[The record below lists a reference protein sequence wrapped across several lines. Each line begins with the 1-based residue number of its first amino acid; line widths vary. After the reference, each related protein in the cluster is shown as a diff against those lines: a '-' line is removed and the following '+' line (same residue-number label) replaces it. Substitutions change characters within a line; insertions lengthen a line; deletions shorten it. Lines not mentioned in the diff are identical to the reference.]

1 MLRAAST
8 GLNRLR
14 ATWFGSVLALVWLV
28 SLTVAPVARHCIGIA
43 AVRGGPSG
51 TFCSWTPAL
60 ENPTGIGLVL
70 LLAFVAVIVTVP
82 LVFPYR
88 PVLLLVGLGSAAI
101 VVALIAISLDFE
113 RYLALSRLGLRLT
126 SEAQSVLL
134 FLLPVSV
141 LWIVA
146 GFRRRGPE
154 AREASG

>member
-1 MLRAAST
+1 MVRAAST

-60 ENPTGIGLVL
+60 ENP
-70 LLAFVAVIVTVP
+70 
-82 LVFPYR
+82 FPYR

-101 VVALIAISLDFE
+101 VALIAISLDFE

>member
-1 MLRAAST
+1 MVRAAST
-8 GLNRLR
+8 VLNRLR
-14 ATWFGSVLALVWLV
+14 ATWFGFVLALVWLV

-51 TFCSWTPAL
+51 TFCSWRPAL

-82 LVFPYR
+82 LVLPYR
-88 PVLLLVGLGSAAI
+88 PALLLVGLGSAAI

-141 LWIVA
+141 LLIVA

>member
-1 MLRAAST
+1 M
-8 GLNRLR
+8 
-14 ATWFGSVLALVWLV
+14 
-28 SLTVAPVARHCIGIA
+28 
-43 AVRGGPSG
+43 
-51 TFCSWTPAL
+51 
-60 ENPTGIGLVL
+60 L
-70 LLAFVAVIVTVP
+70 LLAFVAVIVTMP
-82 LVFPYR
+82 LLFPYR

-101 VVALIAISLDFE
+101 VALIAISLDFE